1 MVMREMAGLSLVP
14 TARDSTLN
22 PLRENKRDTWDKT
35 PDSLS
40 TKTDNVRNFTSSM
53 SLASS

>member
-1 MVMREMAGLSLVP
+1 MREMAGLSVVP